1 MEEQRP
7 EGNFIKR
14 QRWSGLWNGVVIG
27 MGLGWLLW
35 GSLIGILPLALGI
48 GMEWM
53 QRKRLRTSTEAG
65 EAEDGEA
72 NEEEASEDEG
82 KRD

>member
-1 MEEQRP
+1 
-7 EGNFIKR
+7 
-14 QRWSGLWNGVVIG
+14 